1 VVLEILSELES
12 QALRASPKAFSKK
25 LRELV
30 AHRLVVLNEPSLR
43 ARVLD
48 ILRDADAPL
57 AYCGKAWLDLLGTET
72 AADIAVASGS
82 RLDRVIEMDGFVRAG
97 DVGHLVRLYTSNLL
111 QGAGPETAASL
122 IRRLGDSPKTA
133 LLHFAL
139 ESLKGPVDDD
149 LLSEVAS
156 YLDTSHRAA
165 AFEALCRLEG
175 DRALDLA
182 FTCLLRNPESVWYQA
197 DSLGPR
203 MTPAHAARF
212 RSRVAGTPGEPV
224 YLLALGN
231 APKETI
237 LAEKAPALAS
247 LDRLLGASDG
257 SKRSLCS
264 ALVAASRLVGTIGGT
279 DLLMKLR
286 AIRDR
291 QPEGTTLH
299 RVSSRAASRL
309 EDRLRSR

>member
-139 ESLKGPVDDD
+139 ESLKG
-149 LLSEVAS
+149 S
-156 YLDTSHRAA
+156 RG
-165 AFEALCRLEG
+165 R
-175 DRALDLA
+175 
-182 FTCLLRNPESVWYQA
+182 
-197 DSLGPR
+197 
-203 MTPAHAARF
+203 
-212 RSRVAGTPGEPV
+212 RSP
-224 YLLALGN
+224 L
-231 APKETI
+231 
-237 LAEKAPALAS
+237 
-247 LDRLLGASDG
+247 
-257 SKRSLCS
+257 
-264 ALVAASRLVGTIGGT
+264 
-279 DLLMKLR
+279 
-286 AIRDR
+286 
-291 QPEGTTLH
+291 
-299 RVSSRAASRL
+299 
-309 EDRLRSR
+309 